1 MFYDSMRHPGHYILK
16 HMSNQSLL
24 KIWLDIFSSMSKA
37 PFSGSVDLPWGEAQ
51 KRLMDQM
58 LTSLDQSGL
67 FHTCA
72 IARADANYILRP
84 LAVSGPLQQ
93 IVLENVAVL
102 FSPDHPHARSMT
114 ARAQVEDRT
123 LLVTDYVHSEY
134 LQHPDLAG
142 WRQAIEAIG
151 IQWLLATPIHRNAA
165 VWGVLVLSGLQ
176 DEPPE
181 LMADS
186 AEKMAV
192 FIADAMA
199 HLETRRNEQ
208 QYRETLKSLAH
219 TDALTGLPNRR
230 ALETQMEQAMLR
242 AIRHNRLLAVCM
254 LDLDDF
260 KPINDTYGHEIGD
273 EVLVTLGKRL
283 TDMLRKSD
291 FIARYG
297 GDEFVL
303 LLEDL
308 AGHADLTQVLQKIEE
323 IITAPILMRNGES
336 VQVGASMG
344 VVLYPFADTDQAD
357 QLLRWSDQALYE
369 IKAHKTDRENCWVL
383 FGAENFADQRTP
395 AQVLLDNGALEVWY
409 QPILD
414 NFTQKIVGLEA
425 LARLRDAEGNIWTPA
440 RFLPELQD
448 ADFTTLAKNVLS
460 QALVDLA
467 ALDGLGFSLWVSV
480 NLNAR
485 SVSAECVEC
494 LRTLIAPTRI
504 DPSRITLEILEGDDF
519 LERHSSIE
527 HLIEIKKLGVHLA
540 LDDLGSAYGSLMRLK
555 NLPFDKIKLDQD
567 FVRTLEEQPR
577 DLYFVN
583 SMQDLSSS
591 LGVTLVVE
599 GVETED
605 ILDAVTVAGVSLMQ
619 GYAIARP
626 LPIKELQKFLQRPA
640 IERSTYP
647 QTLLGL
653 YALHLNLHSVL
664 EKTMRQNLRMMYYKE
679 MVDPG
684 ACLLHRAMQHL
695 GVLEGSLLD
704 QRHREYHK
712 AIAEMIH
719 QLSASPGA
727 LNWYIMEEA
736 KNALEKAILDA
747 YASKNG
753 QTDEVS

>member
-1 MFYDSMRHPGHYILK
+1 
-16 HMSNQSLL
+16 MSNQSPL

-37 PFSGSVDLPWGEAQ
+37 PFTGSVDLPWDQAQ

-72 IARADANYILRP
+72 IARADIGHILRP

-102 FSPDHPHARSMT
+102 FSPDHPHARSIT
-114 ARAQVEDRT
+114 ARAQVEDHT
-123 LLVTDYVHSEY
+123 LLVTDYAHSEY

-151 IQWLLATPIHRNAA
+151 IQWLLATPIHRHAS

-176 DEPPE
+176 HEPPE

-192 FIADAMA
+192 FMADAME

-208 QYRETLKSLAH
+208 QYREALQSLAH
-219 TDALTGLPNRR
+219 TDALTDLPNRR
-230 ALETQMEQAMLR
+230 ALETQMEPAMLR
-242 AIRHNRLLAVCM
+242 TIRHNRHLAVCM
-254 LDLDDF
+254 LDLDNF

-283 TDMLRKSD
+283 TGMLRKSD

-308 AGHADLTQVLQKIEE
+308 AGHADLVQLLKKIEG
-323 IITAPILMRNGES
+323 IITAPILLSNGES

-344 VVLYPFADTDQAD
+344 LALYPSADTDQAD

-369 IKAHKTDRENCWVL
+369 IKAHKADRENCWMV
-383 FGAENFADQRTP
+383 FGDDPLPDQRNP

-414 NFTQKIVGLEA
+414 SYTCKIVGIEA
-425 LARLRDAEGNIWTPA
+425 LARLKDAEGNLWTPA
-440 RFLPELQD
+440 HFLPELQTTD
-448 ADFTTLAKNVLS
+448 LTTLTRGVLS

-467 ALDGLGFSLWVSV
+467 VLDGQGYSLWVSV
-480 NLNAR
+480 NLDAH
-485 SVSAECVEC
+485 SVSAGCVEY
-494 LRTLIAPTRI
+494 LRALLAPTCI
-504 DPSRITLEILEGDDF
+504 DPSRVTLEILEGDDF
-519 LERHSSIE
+519 LEQASSIE
-527 HLIEIKKLGVHLA
+527 NLVEMKKLGVHLA
-540 LDDLGSAYGSLMRLK
+540 LDDLGSAYSSLLRLK
-555 NLPFDKIKLDQD
+555 TLPFDKIKLDQA
-567 FVRTLEEQPR
+567 FVRTLEKQPR

-583 SMQDLSSS
+583 TVQDLSIN

-605 ILDAVTVAGVSLMQ
+605 ILDAVTVAGVSLLQ
-619 GYAIARP
+619 GYAIAKP
-626 LPIKELQKFLQRPA
+626 LSLKELQKFLQRPA
-640 IERSTYP
+640 VKRSNYP
-647 QTLLGL
+647 HTFLGL
-653 YALHLNLHSVL
+653 YALHLAIHSVL
-664 EKTMRQNLRMMYYKE
+664 EKTMRQNLRLMDYKE

-684 ACLLHRAMQHL
+684 ICPLHRAMQHL
-695 GVLEGSLLD
+695 GVLEGSPLD

-712 AIAEMIH
+712 AIAELIN
-719 QLSASPGA
+719 QLSISPEASGWRIVEQAEKA
-727 LNWYIMEEA
+727 LEEA
-736 KNALEKAILDA
+736 VLLA
-747 YASKNG
+747 YESKDF
-753 QTDEVS
+753 QTEGVPLINPWEVSQ